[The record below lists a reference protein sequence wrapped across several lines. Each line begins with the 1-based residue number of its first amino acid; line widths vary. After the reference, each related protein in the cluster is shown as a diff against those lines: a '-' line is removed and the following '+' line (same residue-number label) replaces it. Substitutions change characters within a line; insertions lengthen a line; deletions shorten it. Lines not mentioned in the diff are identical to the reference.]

1 LIGILKMIFNFRVT
15 PMANKAK
22 TTALPNLPRG
32 QSAVIARV
40 DDGLTE
46 LLEIGFVPGAPVR
59 PMHSGLG
66 GDPRVYE
73 LEGTLVAL
81 RHAAASHI
89 HVTLPDADAKEG
101 D

>member
-1 LIGILKMIFNFRVT
+1 MIFNFRVIC
-15 PMANKAK
+15 MARQPK
-22 TTALPNLPRG
+22 TIVLPDLPQG
-32 QSAVIARV
+32 QSALIARV

-46 LLEIGFVPGAPVR
+46 LLEIGFVPGVPVR

-81 RHAAASHI
+81 RRTAARHI
-89 HVTLPDADAKEG
+89 HVTLPDAGAREG